1 MGAEQGRFAMKTFSC
16 ALLMVLM
23 LTLSSLAQ
31 PAADRRE
38 ALLRSA
44 RAHAAAAQFNDAI
57 GRYNEILAENPED
70 AATLRELGAILLK
83 AGRADEGVVTLA
95 ESIRLR
101 PNQPETI
108 RLLADGCLAR
118 KDPAG
123 AIEIMELA
131 VMQYPR
137 DVAMRLKLAEVYDG
151 AGRKAE
157 AIRQYQQVLAQ
168 APENASATQGLLA
181 LGALT
186 TTTLPPTTT
195 TTVPAP
201 TTTTTA
207 KPATTTLPPKTTTTT
222 LKVTT
227 TTVKATTTTARA
239 TTTTAKA
246 TTTASVKKSA
256 TTTTLPAAAAVR
268 AVPPSAPGA
277 KPPAESAAE
286 AAARVRYEDSAR
298 AKEVAEYEK
307 RREAAAREAARK
319 AQYEQNSAAREARER
334 AARIEAGQPAE
345 VKARAAAERKI
356 AEAESAE
363 REARRGRTA
372 TPTTTQK

>member
-1 MGAEQGRFAMKTFSC
+1 MKTFSC

-277 KPPAESAAE
+277 KPPAESAA
-286 AAARVRYEDSAR
+286 AMALLYMMLTLIYASFGGLLFLRRLQR
-298 AKEVAEYEK
+298 A
-307 RREAAAREAARK
+307 
-319 AQYEQNSAAREARER
+319 
-334 AARIEAGQPAE
+334 
-345 VKARAAAERKI
+345 
-356 AEAESAE
+356 
-363 REARRGRTA
+363 
-372 TPTTTQK
+372 